1 MAMPPHRAVS
11 ARPQRPIA
19 TPAHSASDGR
29 SSCRATAALL
39 GVLLP
44 LAAWLM
50 PPGAEVCGQA
60 PAEPV
65 EVSVLLRGADP
76 TDRPVPENEG
86 SLPMAAEIGVDMAYL
101 RAGPGDDFYPTER
114 LALGRKLE
122 VWAIDAN
129 GWCAVRPVEGS
140 FSWVRAADIDDEA
153 ALDPV
158 ARSPS
163 GEVRAGVG
171 VVIADGAVA
180 RVGSQLNDL
189 RHVAQVRLE
198 AGERVLVLDRVRID
212 RGRHAGLWARIE
224 PPAGE
229 FRWVRHADLA
239 SSPSIR
245 QAAIDAGVMP
255 AGGSVEER
263 GPAAALIAPL
273 PRAEEPITLAANEAP
288 LSPVPVPPAPPQPLG
303 AMPQAKRMFAGWLPR
318 GTGVFEAPPPVAVVA
333 PPVSTADELADIDLA
348 LSVAVAGPP
357 DTWNL
362 PQLRERLRLAATR
375 SNSNP
380 DRLRADAIDAR
391 IARFE
396 AIQSK
401 QQSFAA
407 GPPTDPSP
415 LRLGSMWSSLG
426 GVGTRPIRP
435 GVLPGGASAD
445 GRPGWT
451 PPDVSETTGRL
462 ATVVSRRPDAPRW
475 ALVDG
480 SNNVLVFVNPQPGVN
495 LAPLVGQQISVRGAR
510 GYMPEYK
517 RPYLVATEARPR
529 VAQTPPPPRADLTR

>member
-1 MAMPPHRAVS
+1 MAMPPHRAVF
-11 ARPQRPIA
+11 ARPQRLIA
-19 TPAHSASDGR
+19 TPAHPAFDGR
-29 SSCRATAALL
+29 SPCRATVALW
-39 GVLLP
+39 VLLP
-44 LAAWLM
+44 LATWLL
-50 PPGAEVCGQA
+50 PPGEEVRGQA
-60 PAEPV
+60 PTEPV
-65 EVSVLLRGADP
+65 EVSLLRGADP
-76 TDRPVPENEG
+76 ADRPVPENEG
-86 SLPMAAEIGVDMAYL
+86 TLPMVAEIGVDMAYL

-114 LALGRKLE
+114 LALGRTLE
-122 VWAIDAN
+122 VWAIDAT

-163 GEVRAGVG
+163 GEAGAGVG
-171 VVIADGAVA
+171 VVVADGAVA

-198 AGERVLVLDRVRID
+198 AGERVRVLDRARIN

-229 FRWVRHADLA
+229 FRWVRFADLA

-245 QAAIDAGVMP
+245 QAALDAGVRP
-255 AGGSVEER
+255 AGGSGEER
-263 GPAAALIAPL
+263 DPAAAMIARL
-273 PRAEEPITLAANEAP
+273 PRPKESIILAANEAP
-288 LSPVPVPPAPPQPLG
+288 LSPLPAPRAPPQPLG
-303 AMPQAKRMFAGWLPR
+303 AVPQAKRMLAGWLPR

-333 PPVSTADELADIDLA
+333 PPVSMSDEMAEIDLA

-407 GPPTDPSP
+407 GPPTDSSP

-435 GVLPGGASAD
+435 GVLPGGAPAD

-451 PPDVSETTGRL
+451 PPDVSESTGRL